1 MEELENKLKEKEEYL
16 EELNSEIIS
25 DEFENE
31 LNDITKNLG
40 IANKKVEKY
49 RKFDVFFYFK
59 IKNKD
64 FIVQIKSDFF
74 NLNDQ
79 YVYELLQNIVKKIN
93 EKNIIIIYDNNKYI
107 ISLKDCEENKEGN
120 NKDFYIK
127 NYEFKPCNKNNFF
140 PDVESENFPSDILLK
155 NIDSKKINFMVK
167 SPLNIMIREKM
178 DTNKEEGDNKYQKY
192 FEED

>member
-1 MEELENKLKEKEEYL
+1 MY
-16 EELNSEIIS
+16 
-25 DEFENE
+25 
-31 LNDITKNLG
+31 
-40 IANKKVEKY
+40 
-49 RKFDVFFYFK
+49 FFYFK

-64 FIVQIKSDFF
+64 FIFQIKSDFF

-120 NKDFYIK
+120 NKNFYIK

-192 FEED
+192 FDED

>member
-40 IANKKVEKY
+40 IADKKVEKY

>member
-40 IANKKVEKY
+40 IADKKVEKY

-192 FEED
+192 FDED

>member
-1 MEELENKLKEKEEYL
+1 MDKLKDNEDYFKGINEEKEF
-16 EELNSEIIS
+16 
-25 DEFENE
+25 DEFEKE
-31 LNDITKNLG
+31 LDSNSKDLNLD
-40 IANKKVEKY
+40 KKDENNFV
-49 RKFDVFFYFK
+49 KFDAYFYFK
-59 IKNKD
+59 INEENE
-64 FIVQIKSDFF
+64 FIFPIQSDLF
-74 NLNDQ
+74 NIDEQ
-79 YVYELLQNIVKKIN
+79 YVHELIKNTVKKIN
-93 EKNIIIIYDNNKYI
+93 EKNIIINYDNNKYI

-192 FEED
+192 FDED